1 MRGRD
6 FGSRDSRTMCIQL
19 QPGSAVLTWLWRLP
33 GGRSPNWAGS
43 PAGGEPA
50 EGAWIVRAEAGPT
63 RSWKSREGVNL
74 RNGGSWT
81 QCGRWVYGWVEEMEA
96 RSLSLIRGC
105 RWTSCLRSQCS
116 SVLCPENV
124 LDLIPGKFQRLRAE
138 KGEAPSL
145 EGILSHMVMLGLSP
159 ATFIA
164 FPHVQD
170 ISPLFLT
177 CHSLW
182 SPFSAI
188 VYCIFFS
195 LHWAIG
201 KEEGK
206 CDTWPLSSC

>member
-1 MRGRD
+1 
-6 FGSRDSRTMCIQL
+6 MCIQL

-33 GGRSPNWAGS
+33 GGRSLNWAGS

-124 LDLIPGKFQRLRAE
+124 LDLIPGKFQRLRAG
-138 KGEAPSL
+138 KGGGSFLRRDLVAHGHVGTLTCNIHCVSPCPRH
-145 EGILSHMVMLGLSP
+145 IPPLSHMPLTLVPLLCNSLLH
-159 ATFIA
+159 I
-164 FPHVQD
+164 
-170 ISPLFLT
+170 LFLA
-177 CHSLW
+177 LGYW
-182 SPFSAI
+182 ERRRE
-188 VYCIFFS
+188 V
-195 LHWAIG
+195 
-201 KEEGK
+201 
-206 CDTWPLSSC
+206 